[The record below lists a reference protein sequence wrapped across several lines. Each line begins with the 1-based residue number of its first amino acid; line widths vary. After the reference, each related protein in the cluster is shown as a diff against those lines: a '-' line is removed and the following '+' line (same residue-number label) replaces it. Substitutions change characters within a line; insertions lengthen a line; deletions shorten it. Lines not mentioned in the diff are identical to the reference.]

1 MASLYVGD
9 LHDSV
14 TDGKLYEAF
23 SEFKNLVDVRVC
35 RDSSTGCSLGYG
47 YVNFISSEDAVR
59 AIEVKNHSTLNGKAI
74 RVSWSRRDS
83 DVRRSG
89 TGNVFI
95 KNLNDKI
102 DSTKLEEIFQKFGN
116 ILSCKVAISEDGRS
130 KGFGFVQF
138 ETEDSA
144 NTAIEE
150 LNGSAV
156 GGKEMYVGKFVKK
169 SDRILPSPDEKYT
182 NLFIKNLGLDISE
195 EHLRGKFSEFGKIIS
210 LVITKDENGCSKGFG
225 YVNFENPD
233 DARRAREAMNGSK
246 LGCKI
251 LYVARAQKKTEG
263 EQILRR
269 LFEERRKARLIKY
282 QGSNVY
288 VKNINGDVK
297 DHELREL
304 FSQCGKITSAKLM
317 LDEKG
322 VSRGFGFVCFS
333 RPEEANKAV
342 NTFHGFM
349 FGQKPLYVAIAQRKE
364 ERQTQLLLKHAQ
376 GIAGLT
382 GSSGFFPGGYPP
394 LYYPALGDLQV
405 SEQPG
410 LLYQPLSMRHGWMV
424 NGFANSIRPS
434 YQTSLIP
441 SASQYRQNRGKK
453 NGHMPVPD
461 VPCWQ
466 QSVQSV
472 ASSKQSSYTQKVKY
486 TPNGC
491 GMKKG
496 CVFSAGTSTKGS
508 LSEVSDNLSTMLT
521 AAPPKQQKQILGD
534 HLYPLISQHK
544 PHLAAKVTGMLLE
557 MDNSELLSLFKS
569 PESLAAMV
577 QKAVEMLNLPKTE
590 VSTRDSCLPNL
601 LSAMLQST

>member
-14 TDGKLYEAF
+14 TDGQLYDAF
-23 SEFKNLVDVRVC
+23 SEFNSLTTVRVC
-35 RDSSTGCSLGYG
+35 RDSSTGRSLCSG
-47 YVNFISSEDAVR
+47 YVNFISPQDALR

-89 TGNVFI
+89 SGNVFI
-95 KNLNDKI
+95 KNLNDTI
-102 DSTKLEEIFQKFGN
+102 DSAKLEEIFQKFGN
-116 ILSCKVAISEDGRS
+116 ILSCKVAVSEDGRS
-130 KGFGFVQF
+130 KGYGFVQF

-150 LNGSAV
+150 LNGSVV
-156 GGKEMYVGKFVKK
+156 GGKEMYVGKFIKK
-169 SDRILPSPDEKYT
+169 NNRILPIPDEKYT
-182 NLFIKNLGLDISE
+182 NLFIKNLALDISE
-195 EHLRGKFSEFGKIIS
+195 EHLREKCSEFGKIIS
-210 LVITKDENGCSKGFG
+210 LVIAKDENGGSKGFG

-233 DARRAREAMNGSK
+233 DARRATEVMNGSK

-251 LYVARAQKKTEG
+251 LYVARAQKKTER

-269 LFEERRKARLIKY
+269 LFEEKKKAQITKY

-288 VKNINGDVK
+288 VKNISGDVT

-317 LDEKG
+317 VDEKG
-322 VSRGFGFVCFS
+322 VSKGFGFVCFS

-364 ERQTQLLLKHAQ
+364 ERQAQLLLKHAQ

-382 GSSGFFPGGYPP
+382 LSSAFLPGGYPP
-394 LYYPALGDLQV
+394 LYYPALGNLQV

-410 LLYQPLSMRHGWMV
+410 LLYQPLSMRHGWMMP
-424 NGFANSIRPS
+424 N
-434 YQTSLIP
+434 
-441 SASQYRQNRGKK
+441 ASQYRQNRGKK

-461 VPCWQ
+461 VPHWQ
-466 QSVQSV
+466 QSAQSV
-472 ASSKQSSYTQKVKY
+472 ASSKQSSNPQVLAWQTKY
-486 TPNGC
+486 APHGRLR
-491 GMKKG
+491 GMNKG
-496 CVFSAGTSTKGS
+496 FVSSAGTSTVGS
-508 LSEVSDNLSTMLT
+508 FFEVSDNLSTMLT
-521 AAPPKQQKQILGD
+521 AAPPTKQKQILGE
-534 HLYPLISQHK
+534 HLYPLVSQHK
-544 PHLAAKVTGMLLE
+544 PNLAAKVTGMLLE

-577 QKAVEMLNLPKTE
+577 QKAVEALKLSKTE
-590 VSTRDSCLPNL
+590 VSKRDSRLPNHP
-601 LSAMLQST
+601 SAEVAVNLATVTQ

>member
-14 TDGKLYEAF
+14 TDGQLYEAF
-23 SEFKNLVDVRVC
+23 SEFKNLVNVRVC
-35 RDSSTGCSLGYG
+35 RDSSTGRSLCYG

-89 TGNVFI
+89 AGNVFV
-95 KNLNDKI
+95 KNLNDTI

-116 ILSCKVAISEDGRS
+116 ILSCKVAVSEDGRS

-169 SDRILPSPDEKYT
+169 SDRVLPSPDEKYT

-195 EHLRGKFSEFGKIIS
+195 EHLREKFSEFGKIIS
-210 LVITKDENGCSKGFG
+210 LIIAKDENGCSKGFG

-251 LYVARAQKKTEG
+251 LYVARAQKKTER

-288 VKNINGDVK
+288 VKNIDGDVK

-304 FSQCGKITSAKLM
+304 FSRCGKITSAKLM

-342 NTFHGFM
+342 NTFHGYM
-349 FGQKPLYVAIAQRKE
+349 LGQKTLYVAIAQRKE

-376 GIAGLT
+376 GITGLT
-382 GSSGFFPGGYPP
+382 GSSAFFPGGYSS

-424 NGFANSIRPS
+424 NGFPNSISPS
-434 YQTSLIP
+434 YQASLIP
-441 SASQYRQNRGKK
+441 SASQYRQYKGKK

-461 VPCWQ
+461 VPNWK
-466 QSVQSV
+466 QSV
-472 ASSKQSSYTQKVKY
+472 ASSKQPSYTQVVKY
-486 TPNGC
+486 APNGC

-521 AAPPKQQKQILGD
+521 DAPPKQQKQILGD
-534 HLYPLISQHK
+534 HLYPLISEYK

-577 QKAVEMLNLPKTE
+577 QQAIETLNFPKTE
-590 VSTRDSCLPNL
+590 VSPRDSCLPNL
-601 LSAMLQST
+601 LSTKLQST

>member
-14 TDGKLYEAF
+14 TDGQLYEAF

-35 RDSSTGCSLGYG
+35 RDSSTGRSLCYG

-95 KNLNDKI
+95 KNLNDTI

-116 ILSCKVAISEDGRS
+116 ILSCKVAVSEDGRS

-195 EHLRGKFSEFGKIIS
+195 EHLREKFSEFGKIIS

-251 LYVARAQKKTEG
+251 LYVARAQKKTER

-288 VKNINGDVK
+288 VKNIDGDVK

-317 LDEKG
+317 IDEKG

-382 GSSGFFPGGYPP
+382 GSSAFFPGGYPP

-405 SEQPG
+405 SEQPR

-453 NGHMPVPD
+453 NGHTPVPD
-461 VPCWQ
+461 VPYWQ
-466 QSVQSV
+466 HSVQSV
-472 ASSKQSSYTQKVKY
+472 ASSKQSSYNQKVKY
-486 TPNGC
+486 APNGC

-590 VSTRDSCLPNL
+590 VSPRDSCLPNL
-601 LSAMLQST
+601 LSAKLQST

>member
-14 TDGKLYEAF
+14 TDGQLFEAF
-23 SEFKNLVDVRVC
+23 SEFKNLASVRVC
-35 RDSSTGCSLGYG
+35 RDSSTGRSLCYG
-47 YVNFISSEDAVR
+47 YVNFISPEDAVR
-59 AIEVKNHSTLNGKAI
+59 AIEVKNHSTLNGKVI

-95 KNLNDKI
+95 KNLNDTI
-102 DSTKLEEIFQKFGN
+102 DSAKLEEIFQKFGN
-116 ILSCKVAISEDGRS
+116 ILSCKVAVSEDGRS
-130 KGFGFVQF
+130 KGYGFVQF

-144 NTAIEE
+144 SAAIEE
-150 LNGSAV
+150 LNGSVV

-182 NLFIKNLGLDISE
+182 NLFIKNLGLDITE
-195 EHLRGKFSEFGKIIS
+195 EHLREKFSEFGKIIS
-210 LVITKDENGCSKGFG
+210 LVITKDENGGSKGFG

-233 DARRAREAMNGSK
+233 DARRAREAMNGTK

-251 LYVARAQKKTEG
+251 LYVARAQKKTER

-269 LFEERRKARLIKY
+269 LFEERRKAQLIKF

-288 VKNINGDVK
+288 VKNIDGDVK

-333 RPEEANKAV
+333 TPEEANKAV

-364 ERQTQLLLKHAQ
+364 ERQAQLQLKHAQ

-382 GSSGFFPGGYPP
+382 GSSAFFPGGYPP
-394 LYYPALGDLQV
+394 LYYPSLGDLQV

-410 LLYQPLSMRHGWMV
+410 LLYQPLGMSHGWMV
-424 NGFANSIRPS
+424 NGFTNSIRPS

-441 SASQYRQNRGKK
+441 NASQYRQNRGKK

-461 VPCWQ
+461 VPYWQ
-466 QSVQSV
+466 QLAQSV
-472 ASSKQSSYTQKVKY
+472 ASSKQSSYPQMVKY
-486 TPNGC
+486 ATNGR
-491 GMKKG
+491 GKNKG
-496 CVFSAGTSTKGS
+496 FVSSAGTSTKGS
-508 LSEVSDNLSTMLT
+508 LSEVSDNLSAMLT
-521 AAPPKQQKQILGD
+521 AAPPKQQKQILGE

-577 QKAVEMLNLPKTE
+577 QKAVEVLKLPKTE
-590 VSTRDSCLPNL
+590 VSARDSCFPNL
-601 LSAMLQST
+601 LSAKLQSI